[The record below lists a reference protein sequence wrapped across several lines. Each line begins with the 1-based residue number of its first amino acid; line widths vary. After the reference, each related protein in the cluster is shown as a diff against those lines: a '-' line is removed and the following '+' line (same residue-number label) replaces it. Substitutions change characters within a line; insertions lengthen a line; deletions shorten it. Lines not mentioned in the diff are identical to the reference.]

1 MEKPLD
7 ISLLKSGILF
17 RNMTDDELL
26 DVLNSM
32 HARRQ
37 VFLPKA
43 MVVRDGDP
51 MNEIGILL
59 SGGLH
64 LSHVDASGN
73 SNLMDTLGPGDA
85 IGLLNAIGRY
95 RLHIS
100 AVATE
105 KTELLF
111 LTVDTLLR
119 QNRLTVPAQIRFL
132 QNLTVAVAQQ
142 GQRLTRKLEDSIRR
156 SIRERLQDYLSVQ
169 YHKAGSRTFVIPL
182 NRQDLADYLFVD
194 RSAMSNELCKMR
206 DEGLIQ
212 FEKSRFELLVEMPI
226 TDDEPDPNLKSE

>member
-1 MEKPLD
+1 
-7 ISLLKSGILF
+7 
-17 RNMTDDELL
+17 
-26 DVLNSM
+26 
-32 HARRQ
+32 
-37 VFLPKA
+37 
-43 MVVRDGDP
+43 

-73 SNLMDTLGPGDA
+73 SNLMDALRPGDA

-111 LTVDTLLR
+111 FTVDTLLR
-119 QNRLTVPAQIRFL
+119 QNRLTAPDQIRFL

-142 GQRLTRKLEDSIRR
+142 GHRLTRKLEDSIRR
-156 SIRERLQDYLSVQ
+156 SIRERLQDYLSAQ
-169 YHKAGSRTFVIPL
+169 YHKAGSRTFAIPL

-194 RSAMSNELCKMR
+194 CSAMSNELCKMR

-212 FEKSRFELLVEMPI
+212 FDKSRFELLVEMPI
-226 TDDEPDPNLKSE
+226 TEDEPDPNM